1 MPAWIPTVALLLGS
15 VGPVLPVVV
24 EGACDDRSALQQRL
38 GALVPADAPLDSVR
52 LSASHS
58 EAAAWQGT
66 LVFEVDGT
74 RHERTLSAES
84 CAALYEASALVIGL
98 TVQPPIDD
106 VEEAAAAV
114 PETPIVDPA
123 PSAPAST
130 STPAST
136 SPLPPT
142 TEIAEPP
149 APATIEPRVP
159 PQPWPRAQIQ
169 AGAGMAVGVL
179 HPLHP
184 LVTAGAAL
192 AGRRWAAGLDLLY
205 LPPLTAEVAAQ
216 TRATVQLGALQA
228 RGCPVWRLAD
238 ARVALPLCASVATG
252 VAWGR
257 GEGEA
262 IVGRRGR
269 ETWVSLLTGPRLELH
284 ARWGG
289 VLWLATELV
298 VPLRRL
304 NFVIGQGGAACCE
317 APVGAVISLG
327 GGWSLRRQ
335 RN

>member
-15 VGPVLPVVV
+15 AGPVLPVMV

-38 GALVPADAPLDSVR
+38 AALVPADAPLTSVR
-52 LSASHS
+52 LSASHR
-58 EAAAWQGT
+58 EASAWQGT

-74 RHERTLSAES
+74 QHERSLSAES

-106 VEEAAAAV
+106 VEEDAAAV

-123 PSAPAST
+123 PSA
-130 STPAST
+130 STPAAASP

-142 TEIAEPP
+142 TEVAEPP
-149 APATIEPRVP
+149 APAAESRVP
-159 PQPWPRAQIQ
+159 PQPWPRAQLQ
-169 AGAGMAVGVL
+169 AGAGMAVGVV

-184 LVTAGAAL
+184 LVTGGAAL

-205 LPPLTAEVAAQ
+205 LPPLTAEIAPQ

-238 ARVALPLCASVATG
+238 ARVALPLCAGVATG

-289 VLWLATELV
+289 VVWLATELV
-298 VPLRRL
+298 VPLLRL

-317 APVGAVISLG
+317 APVGAMISLG
-327 GGWSLRRQ
+327 GGWSLGRQ